1 LAGADG
7 CKSKL
12 RRFGDGIVTS
22 FEILAKNQAN
32 CRVKSW
38 EAVAEKL
45 SKAGFSWGYAS
56 AVDCEGPESYSDDF

>member
-22 FEILAKNQAN
+22 FEVFAMLFGYKISQ
-32 CRVKSW
+32 
-38 EAVAEKL
+38 KL
-45 SKAGFSWGYAS
+45 
-56 AVDCEGPESYSDDF
+56 